1 MTGAFMIGILDMLN
15 DIALFVEVAKRKNF
29 SHAAEALNIPSTLS
43 RRVSELAHVGMRC
56 STAARARST

>member
-1 MTGAFMIGILDMLN
+1 MDIQLN

-29 SHAAEALNIPSTLS
+29 SHAAEALNIPTSTLS
-43 RRVSELAHVGMRC
+43 RRVSELEAASACGC